1 MSIDKFEDLRNNA
14 NSIGSEMYHLM
25 ENLYPICRSI
35 TGNGVRQTLT
45 EIKKYIDLQVHEVPT
60 NTQVFD
66 WTIPKEWNITDA
78 YVADSKG
85 NKVVDFKKSNIH
97 VVSYSTPIRKKMHLA
112 ELKQHLYTIPD
123 LPNTVPYLTSYYKED
138 WGFCMAHKD
147 FLNLKDEE
155 YEVVIDSTLR
165 DGSLTYGEFFIPGS
179 TSDEILVSC
188 YVCHPS
194 MCNDNLSG
202 VVLTTLLAR
211 ELSKVKTNYSFRFL
225 FVPET
230 IGAISWLAAN
240 EKNLS
245 KIKHGLVATC
255 LGDPGISTYK
265 RTKHGKAE
273 IDRAVEYVL
282 KNTKD
287 DYQILDFFPTGSD
300 ERQFCSPGINLDVG
314 SLMRTPYGKFAEY
327 HTSDDNLKFVQ
338 PQFLGNSYSKYLQTI
353 FVLENNKKY
362 LNLNPKCEPQ
372 LGKRG
377 LYRQIG
383 GQKISKNSEL
393 AMFWMLSLSDG
404 LHDIIGISEKSGL
417 EFEVLLEAA
426 QKLEKNNLLK
436 LAD

>member
-1 MSIDKFEDLRNNA
+1 MSIDQFEDLRNNA

-85 NKVVDFKKSNIH
+85 NKIVDFKKSNLH
-97 VVSYSTPIRKKMHLA
+97 VVSYSIPIRKKMHLA

-123 LPNTVPYLTSYYKED
+123 LPNTIPYLTSYYKED

-147 FLNLKDEE
+147 FLDLKDEE

-245 KIKHGLVATC
+245 KIRHGLVATC

-338 PQFLGNSYSKYLQTI
+338 PQFLGDSYSKYLQTI

-383 GQKISKNSEL
+383 GQKITKNSEL

-404 LHDIIGISEKSGL
+404 LHDIIDISEKSGL
-417 EFEVLLEAA
+417 EFEVLLETA
-426 QKLEKNNLLK
+426 QKLEKSNLLK

>member
-338 PQFLGNSYSKYLQTI
+338 PQFLGDSYSKYLQTI

>member
-1 MSIDKFEDLRNNA
+1 MSIDQFKDLRNNA

-45 EIKKYIDLQVHEVPT
+45 EIKKYIDLQIHEVPT

-78 YVADSKG
+78 YVVDSKG
-85 NKVVDFKKSNIH
+85 NKVVDFKKSNLH
-97 VVSYSTPIRKKMHLA
+97 VVSYSIPIRKKMRLA

-123 LPNTVPYLTSYYKED
+123 LPNTIPYLTSYYKED

-165 DGSLTYGEFFIPGS
+165 DGSLTYGEFFVPGS

-230 IGAISWLAAN
+230 IGAIAWLAAN

-245 KIKHGLVATC
+245 KIRHGLVATC

-287 DYQILDFFPTGSD
+287 DYQMLDFFPTGSD

-338 PQFLGNSYSKYLQTI
+338 PQFLGDSYSKYLQTI

-383 GQKISKNSEL
+383 GQKITKDSEL

-404 LHDIIGISEKSGL
+404 LHDIIDISEKSGL

-426 QKLEKNNLLK
+426 QKLEKSNLLK

>member
-112 ELKQHLYTIPD
+112 ELKQHLYTISD

>member
-1 MSIDKFEDLRNNA
+1 M
-14 NSIGSEMYHLM
+14 
-25 ENLYPICRSI
+25 
-35 TGNGVRQTLT
+35 
-45 EIKKYIDLQVHEVPT
+45 
-60 NTQVFD
+60 
-66 WTIPKEWNITDA
+66 
-78 YVADSKG
+78 
-85 NKVVDFKKSNIH
+85 
-97 VVSYSTPIRKKMHLA
+97 
-112 ELKQHLYTIPD
+112 
-123 LPNTVPYLTSYYKED
+123 
-138 WGFCMAHKD
+138 
-147 FLNLKDEE
+147 
-155 YEVVIDSTLR
+155 
-165 DGSLTYGEFFIPGS
+165 
-179 TSDEILVSC
+179 
-188 YVCHPS
+188 
-194 MCNDNLSG
+194 
-202 VVLTTLLAR
+202 
-211 ELSKVKTNYSFRFL
+211 
-225 FVPET
+225 PET

-338 PQFLGNSYSKYLQTI
+338 PQFLGDSYSKYLQTI

-383 GQKISKNSEL
+383 GQKVTKNSEL

>member
-1 MSIDKFEDLRNNA
+1 MSIDQFEDLRNNA
-14 NSIGSEMYHLM
+14 NSIGSEMYRLM

-85 NKVVDFKKSNIH
+85 NKIVDFKKSNLH
-97 VVSYSTPIRKKMHLA
+97 VVSYSIPIRKKMHLA

-147 FLNLKDEE
+147 FLDLKDEK

-230 IGAISWLAAN
+230 IGTISWLAAN

-255 LGDPGISTYK
+255 LGDPEISTYK

-338 PQFLGNSYSKYLQTI
+338 PQFLGDSYSKYLQTI

-383 GQKISKNSEL
+383 GQKITKNSEL

>member
-1 MSIDKFEDLRNNA
+1 MSIDQFKDLRNNT
-14 NSIGSEMYHLM
+14 NSIGSEMYRLM

-45 EIKKYIDLQVHEVPT
+45 EIKKYIDLQIHEVPT

-85 NKVVDFKKSNIH
+85 NRIVDFKKSNLH
-97 VVSYSTPIRKKMHLA
+97 VVSYSIPIRKKMRLA

-165 DGSLTYGEFFIPGS
+165 DGSLTYGEFFVPGS

-202 VVLTTLLAR
+202 VVLTTLLAK

-230 IGAISWLAAN
+230 IGAIAWLAAN

-245 KIKHGLVATC
+245 KIRHGLVATC

-338 PQFLGNSYSKYLQTI
+338 PQFLGDSYSKYLQTI

-383 GQKISKNSEL
+383 GQKITKDSEL

-404 LHDIIGISEKSGL
+404 LHDIIDISEKSGL